1 MLHCG
6 QFCGVKR
13 SQVEE
18 GGMLYLELIEIPLG
32 CQILE
37 PFEWSRGA
45 NFVLQNSHSPHHMY
59 SMGTWTQL
67 NAPFSKCPVVS
78 DDFPFSIRTYIPS
91 DRTLS
96 KMKSSV

>member
-1 MLHCG
+1 MLHCR
-6 QFCGVKR
+6 QFCGVKG

-18 GGMLYLELIEIPLG
+18 GSVLYLELIEIPLG
-32 CQILE
+32 CQIPE
-37 PFEWSRGA
+37 PFEWSHGA
-45 NFVLQNSHSPHHMY
+45 NFVLQNSHSLHHY
-59 SMGTWTQL
+59 PWTQL

-78 DDFPFSIRTYIPS
+78 DGFPFSIRTYIHN

>member
-6 QFCGVKR
+6 QFCGVKG
-13 SQVEE
+13 SQVGE
-18 GGMLYLELIEIPLG
+18 GSVLYLELIEIPLG

-37 PFEWSRGA
+37 PFEWSHGA

-59 SMGTWTQL
+59 PMGTWTQL
-67 NAPFSKCPVVS
+67 NAPFPKCPVVS
-78 DDFPFSIRTYIPS
+78 DGFPFSIRTYIPN
-91 DRTLS
+91 DRTLN